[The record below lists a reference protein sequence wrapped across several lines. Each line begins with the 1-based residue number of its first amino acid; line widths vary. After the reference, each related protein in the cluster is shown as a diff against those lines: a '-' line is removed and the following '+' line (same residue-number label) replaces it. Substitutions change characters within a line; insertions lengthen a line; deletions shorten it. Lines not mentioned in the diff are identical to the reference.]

1 MRQALW
7 AAPIQYSPAP
17 TTGFTTGSPSPY
29 HEPMTRRFLG
39 SQSLKG
45 RGALSNPHVRFE
57 STSVEKTDDGWYQSE
72 EELTTR
78 LPQTV
83 LPDRAKSVIA
93 TNNSPDVGFEQSI
106 NPYRGCSHGC
116 VYCFARPTHAYLGLS
131 PGLDFETKLFY
142 KENAVELL
150 RAELAKPNYVCKSI
164 ALGINTDGWQP
175 LERELEVTRGILQ
188 VLAECRHPV
197 TIVTKSALIVRDLDL
212 LQDLARDQLVSVMIS
227 ITSLDSD
234 LKRKLEPQTAS
245 PQARLKVIE
254 HLSAAGVPVG
264 VLVAPVIP
272 ALTDHDM
279 ESILEAAK
287 AAGATSAGYVLLR
300 LPHEVKDLF
309 REWLAEHYPDRAAH
323 VMSLINQSRGGKDY
337 QAEFGTR
344 MVGTGVFAQLL
355 RTRFNIAK
363 RKYGLG
369 QADDRHDLRTDLFRP
384 PAANQAQMT
393 LGF

>member
-1 MRQALW
+1 
-7 AAPIQYSPAP
+7 
-17 TTGFTTGSPSPY
+17 
-29 HEPMTRRFLG
+29 MTRRFLG
-39 SQSLKG
+39 SQPLKG
-45 RGALSNPHVRFE
+45 RGALSNPHVRFD
-57 STSVEKTDDGWYQSE
+57 SASVEKTDDGWYQE
-72 EELTTR
+72 EAGTTS
-78 LPQTV
+78 LAETV

-142 KENAVELL
+142 KDNAVELL
-150 RAELAKPNYVCKSI
+150 RAELSKRNYLCKTI

-175 LERELEVTRGILQ
+175 VEKRLKVTRSVLA

-197 TIVTKSALIVRDLDL
+197 TIVTKSALVVRDLDL
-212 LQDLARDQLVSVMIS
+212 LQDLARDRLVSVMVS
-227 ITSLDSD
+227 ITSLDND
-234 LKRKLEPQTAS
+234 IKRTLEPRAAS

-254 HLSAAGVPVG
+254 QLSSAGVPVG

-272 ALTDHDM
+272 SLTDHEM
-279 ESILEAAK
+279 EHILDAAK
-287 AAGATSAGYVLLR
+287 AAGASSAGYVLLR

-309 REWLAEHYPDRAAH
+309 REWLAEHYPDRAKH

-355 RTRFNIAK
+355 RKRFDVAK
-363 RKYGLG
+363 RKFGL
-369 QADDRHDLRTDLFRP
+369 DDAEHRHELRSDLFRP
-384 PAANQAQMT
+384 PATNQAQMT

>member
-1 MRQALW
+1 MA
-7 AAPIQYSPAP
+7 
-17 TTGFTTGSPSPY
+17 
-29 HEPMTRRFLG
+29 RRFLG

-45 RGALSNPHVRFE
+45 RGALSNPPVRFE
-57 STSVEKTDDGWYQSE
+57 STCVEKTDDGWQDE
-72 EELTTR
+72 EEVATS
-78 LPQTV
+78 LPEIV
-83 LPDRAKSVIA
+83 LPDRAKSVIT
-93 TNNSPDVGFEQSI
+93 TNSSPDVGFEQSI

-131 PGLDFETKLFY
+131 PGLDFETRLFY
-142 KENAVELL
+142 KDNAVELL
-150 RAELAKPNYVCKSI
+150 RAELSKRNYRCKPI

-175 LERELEVTRGILQ
+175 LERRMMVSRSILA

-197 TIVTKSALIVRDLDL
+197 TIVTKSTLILRDLDL
-212 LQDLARDQLVSVMIS
+212 LQDLARDRLVSVMVS
-227 ITSLDSD
+227 ITSLDARI
-234 LKRKLEPQTAS
+234 KRTLEPRAAA

-254 HLSAAGVPVG
+254 QLSAAGVSVG

-272 ALTDHDM
+272 ALTDHEM
-279 ESILEAAK
+279 EQILEAARI
-287 AAGATSAGYVLLR
+287 AGATSAGYVLLR

-309 REWLAEHYPDRAAH
+309 REWLAEHYPDRAKH

-355 RTRFNIAK
+355 RTRFDVAA
-363 RKYGLG
+363 RKFGLK
-369 QADDRHDLRTDLFRP
+369 DSEDRYELRTDLFRP
-384 PAANQAQMT
+384 PVPTASQTQMT

>member
-1 MRQALW
+1 MA
-7 AAPIQYSPAP
+7 
-17 TTGFTTGSPSPY
+17 
-29 HEPMTRRFLG
+29 RRFLG

-45 RGALSNPHVRFE
+45 RGALSNPAVRFE
-57 STSVEKTDDGWYQSE
+57 STRVEKTDDGWQDE
-72 EELTTR
+72 EEVATS
-78 LPQTV
+78 LPEIV
-83 LPDRAKSVIA
+83 LPDRAKSVIT
-93 TNNSPDVGFEQSI
+93 TNSSPDVGFEQSI

-131 PGLDFETKLFY
+131 PGLDFETRLFY
-142 KENAVELL
+142 KDNAVELL
-150 RAELAKPNYVCKSI
+150 RSELSKRNYQCKPI

-175 LERELEVTRGILQ
+175 LERRMMVSRSILA

-197 TIVTKSALIVRDLDL
+197 TIVTKSTLIVRDLDL
-212 LQDLARDQLVSVMIS
+212 LQDLARDQLVSVMVS
-227 ITSLDSD
+227 ITSLDARI
-234 LKRKLEPQTAS
+234 KRTLEPRAAA

-254 HLSAAGVPVG
+254 QLAAAGVPVG

-272 ALTDHDM
+272 ALTDHEM
-279 ESILEAAK
+279 EQILEAAQV
-287 AAGATSAGYVLLR
+287 AGATSAGYVLLR

-309 REWLAEHYPDRAAH
+309 REWLTEHYPDRAKH

-355 RTRFNIAK
+355 RTRFDVAK
-363 RKYGLG
+363 RRFGLKK
-369 QADDRHDLRTDLFRP
+369 AEHRHELRTDLFRP
-384 PAANQAQMT
+384 PAGADGQAQMT

>member
-1 MRQALW
+1 
-7 AAPIQYSPAP
+7 
-17 TTGFTTGSPSPY
+17 
-29 HEPMTRRFLG
+29 MTRRFLG

-45 RGALSNPHVRFE
+45 RGALSNPHVRFD
-57 STSVEKTDDGWYQSE
+57 STSVEKADDGWYQE
-72 EELTTR
+72 EGDTTS
-78 LPQTV
+78 LPETV

-142 KENAVELL
+142 KDNAVELL
-150 RAELAKPNYVCKSI
+150 RAELSKRNYLCKTI

-175 LERELEVTRGILQ
+175 LERRLKVTRSVLA

-197 TIVTKSALIVRDLDL
+197 TIVTKSALVVRDLDL
-212 LQDLARDQLVSVMIS
+212 LQDLARDRLVSVMVS
-227 ITSLDSD
+227 ITSLDND
-234 LKRKLEPQTAS
+234 IKRTLEPRTAS

-254 HLSAAGVPVG
+254 QLSSAGVPVG

-272 ALTDHDM
+272 SLTDHEM
-279 ESILEAAK
+279 EHILDAAK
-287 AAGATSAGYVLLR
+287 TAGASSAGYVLLR

-309 REWLAEHYPDRAAH
+309 REWLAEHYPDRAKH

-355 RTRFNIAK
+355 RKRFDVAK
-363 RKYGLG
+363 RKFGL
-369 QADDRHDLRTDLFRP
+369 DDAEHRHELRSDLFRP
-384 PAANQAQMT
+384 PVTNQAQMT

>member
-1 MRQALW
+1 
-7 AAPIQYSPAP
+7 
-17 TTGFTTGSPSPY
+17 
-29 HEPMTRRFLG
+29 MTRRFLG
-39 SQSLKG
+39 SQPLKG

-57 STSVEKTDDGWYQSE
+57 SNSVEKADDGWYQE
-72 EELTTR
+72 EEGPASLSE
-78 LPQTV
+78 TV
-83 LPDRAKSVIA
+83 LPDRAKSVIT
-93 TNNSPDVGFEQSI
+93 TNNSPNVGFEQSI

-142 KENAVELL
+142 KDNAVELL
-150 RAELAKPNYVCKSI
+150 RAELSRRNYVCKTI

-175 LERELEVTRGILQ
+175 LERRLQVTRGVLA

-197 TIVTKSALIVRDLDL
+197 TIVTKSALVVRDLDL
-212 LQDLARDQLVSVMIS
+212 LQDLARDRLVSVMVS
-227 ITSLDSD
+227 ITSLDND
-234 LKRKLEPQTAS
+234 IKRTLEPRTAS

-254 HLSAAGVPVG
+254 QLSTAGVPVG

-272 ALTDHDM
+272 SLTDHEM
-279 ESILEAAK
+279 EHILDAAK
-287 AAGATSAGYVLLR
+287 AAGASSAGYVLLR

-309 REWLAEHYPDRAAH
+309 REWLAEHYPDRAKH

-355 RTRFNIAK
+355 RKRFEVAK
-363 RKYGLG
+363 RKFGFHD
-369 QADDRHDLRTDLFRP
+369 AEHRHELCTDLFRP
-384 PAANQAQMT
+384 PVTNQAQMT